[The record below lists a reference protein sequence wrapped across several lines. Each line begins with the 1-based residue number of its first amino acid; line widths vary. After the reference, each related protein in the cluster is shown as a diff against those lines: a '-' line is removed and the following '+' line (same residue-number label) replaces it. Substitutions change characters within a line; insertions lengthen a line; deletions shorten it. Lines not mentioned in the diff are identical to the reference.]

1 MRPLVSGVRFNS
13 ASLHD
18 MRRGLVG
25 YATFIL
31 NGDVR
36 IDGVAVRRSR
46 QGRLYLAFP
55 ARRDALGIDHPLV
68 QPLGCQVRHQIER
81 QVLEALPFLE
91 DQRHEPSD

>member
-1 MRPLVSGVRFNS
+1 MENLVSSVRFTS

-25 YATFIL
+25 YTTFVL

-36 IDGVAVRRSR
+36 IDGVAVRRSQ

-55 ARRDALGIDHPLV
+55 ARRDSLGIDHPLV
-68 QPLGCQVRHQIER
+68 QPLGNEVRRQIER
-81 QVLEALPFLE
+81 QVLAALPFLE
-91 DQRHEPSD
+91 GSGT